1 LFSYYPPAAY
11 LRASASFSYCDPTLT
26 FVNLFVISVGR
37 STAASVQVLKQRE
50 PVLKEANA
58 SFTTRK
64 NKAGE
69 RKEKDQEI
77 RTTVEGV
84 TLVLFPLKFL
94 NLG

>member
-1 LFSYYPPAAY
+1 MFSYYPPAAY
-11 LRASASFSYCDPTLT
+11 LHASASSHCDPTLT

-37 STAASVQVLKQRE
+37 STATSVQVLKQQE